1 MENQNKCKVCA
12 IIGATPNEQPWGYDE
27 EYFDCVMAKTRIA
40 MILLEVIRQGC
51 HTFIS
56 SLEQGTEMWAAEACT
71 AIRDYGGDIELVCV
85 PTSESQADRWHPERR
100 ERYFRLLQK
109 CSEVIEVDDEVIDS
123 ADEYILENADLIIKQ
138 GPLGERADSLFH
150 RAVEMGKRIIEI

>member
-1 MENQNKCKVCA
+1 MENQNQCRTCA
-12 IIGATPNEQPWGYDE
+12 FIGATPDEQPWGYDE

-40 MILLEVIRQGC
+40 MILLEVIRRGC

-56 SLEQGTEMWAAEACT
+56 SLEQGTEMWAAEACM

-109 CSEVIEVDDEVIDS
+109 CSEVINFDEEDNDG

-138 GPLGERADSLFH
+138 GPLGKRADSIFH
-150 RAVEMGKRIIEI
+150 RAVELKKQIIEI